1 MERVSGVSREIVLQD
16 LTDPNKAPMVPL
28 HLIQL
33 SLHGPFRPGDKNL
46 HDFTEERFVNGRP
59 ASVESG
65 SGVVPWSRVG
75 EQHVLYLLHGES
87 PKVRQC
93 IRHRDHLQGIR
104 ISDQT
109 ITSDRHFSVSIP
121 SDKVI
126 K

>member
-1 MERVSGVSREIVLQD
+1 MEGVSGVAGEIVLQD
-16 LTDPNKAPMVPL
+16 LTDPNKAPMIPL
-28 HLIQL
+28 HLVQL
-33 SLHGPFRPGDKNL
+33 RLHGPLRPRDKNL
-46 HDFTEERFVNGRP
+46 HEFTEEGFIHWRP
-59 ASVESG
+59 ASVESN

-75 EQHVLYLLHGES
+75 EQHILDFLHCEGTN
-87 PKVRQC
+87 VRKWV
-93 IRHRDHLQGIR
+93 RHRDHLQRIR

>member
-1 MERVSGVSREIVLQD
+1 MLQD
-16 LTDPNKAPMVPL
+16 LTDPDKAPMIPL
-28 HLIQL
+28 HLVQL
-33 SLHGPFRPGDKNL
+33 GLHGPFRPGDKNF
-46 HDFTEERFVNGRP
+46 HDFAEERFVNGRP
-59 ASVESG
+59 ASMESG

-75 EQHVLYLLHGES
+75 EQHVLYFLHCEGTN
-87 PKVRQC
+87 VRKWV
-93 IRHRDHLQGIR
+93 RHRDHLQGIR